1 MNQPVPTPTLE
12 SIWDA
17 VPQRRIMG
25 GRKEGDRIILTVQ
38 VKGAAM
44 GEVSFVEEVA

>member
-1 MNQPVPTPTLE
+1 MNQPVPTPTLQ

-25 GRKEGDRIILTVQ
+25 GRKEGHRVILTVQ